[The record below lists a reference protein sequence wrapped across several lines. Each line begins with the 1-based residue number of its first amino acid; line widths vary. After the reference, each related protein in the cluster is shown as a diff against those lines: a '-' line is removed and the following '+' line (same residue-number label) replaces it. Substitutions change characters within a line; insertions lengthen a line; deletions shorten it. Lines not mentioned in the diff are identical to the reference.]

1 MEYMSA
7 NQRQRGAAFVCVIGS
22 NLSLV
27 GSGNANLFPLQAKI
41 VVVARYRINAQSGS
55 SLTCVRMARLTLA
68 FCNSLL
74 RELRA
79 RVLSLTCNN
88 QCLVR

>member
-1 MEYMSA
+1 MECMSA
-7 NQRQRGAAFVCVIGS
+7 NQRRRGAAFACVIGS

-27 GSGNANLFPLQAKI
+27 GSGNSSLFPLQTNI
-41 VVVARYRINAQSGS
+41 VVVARYRINAQCGS
-55 SLTCVRMARLTLA
+55 SPTCVQMARLTLA

-79 RVLSLTCNN
+79 RVLSLTYTS